1 MRHFRLS
8 HRGKFLLLA
17 AGCVMAVGLFWH
29 TVHLSLCERSEE
41 LRTETEMHAMQSAE
55 IVNFM
60 NGHPDFPQYMEE
72 LGKQRERADRAL
84 PDSLEQ
90 GRFLGMLQQCALDH
104 NILLQ
109 EIVPAEIRQEKEWY
123 YLPIHLKL
131 TCNYFQLIDFLEQLN
146 AAERFMAL
154 QDMEVRKKEDALS
167 CELTLHVYAITEKED
182 RT

>member
-8 HRGKFLLLA
+8 HRGEFLLIA
-17 AGCVMAVGLFWH
+17 AGCVMAAAFFWNAI
-29 TVHLSLCERSEE
+29 HLPLRERNEE
-41 LRTETEMHAMQSAE
+41 LRTETEMRAMQSAE

-84 PDSLEQ
+84 PDTLEQ

-104 NILLQ
+104 DILLQ
-109 EIVPAEIRQEKEWY
+109 EIVPAEIRQEKELY

-131 TCNYFQLIDFLEQLN
+131 TCNYFQLLDFLEKLN
-146 AAERFMAL
+146 SAERFMAL
-154 QDMEVRKKEDALS
+154 QDMAVRKKEDALS
-167 CELTLHVYAITEKED
+167 CELTLHIYAITEKED